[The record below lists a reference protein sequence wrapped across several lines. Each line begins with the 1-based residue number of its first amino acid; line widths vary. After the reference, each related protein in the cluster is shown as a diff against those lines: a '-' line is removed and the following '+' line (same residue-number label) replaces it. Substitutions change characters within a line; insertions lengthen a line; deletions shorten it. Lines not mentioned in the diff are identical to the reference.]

1 MPDAATEAAAPE
13 PNGTDHPADQP
24 FAPHVEAEIA
34 QLAQVHRDAAGAG
47 MSLLSS
53 LGAQAEG
60 LLDRL
65 PAAVRGQLNGATRQ
79 ALQLAYSGASMTRG
93 GRLPDTG
100 ERMTTA
106 LSTAMGAAGGFGG
119 LPTALAEVPVTTA
132 FLMRA
137 MQGIAAEHGFDP
149 ADEQTRLACVQTFAA
164 AGPLAGDDGGTA
176 AFLTLRFGTTG
187 AGLKAV
193 IGQVVPVFSLVLGRK
208 VAAQAVPV
216 LGGALGAA
224 VNWTYTS
231 YYQDMA
237 RVQFGLMKL
246 ARDEGLDPE
255 AVIARFR
262 DVVQPQT

>member
-1 MPDAATEAAAPE
+1 MPDAAHPPARTPPAFAPE
-13 PNGTDHPADQP
+13 
-24 FAPHVEAEIA
+24 VEAELER
-34 QLAQVHRDAAGAG
+34 LAAVHCQAAGPG
-47 MSLLSS
+47 MSVLSS
-53 LGAQAEG
+53 LGARAEG

-65 PAAVRGQLNGATRQ
+65 PPGVRDQLDQATEQ
-79 ALQLAYSGASMTRG
+79 ALELAYGGAARTRG

-100 ERMTTA
+100 DWMTTA

-119 LPTALAEVPVTTA
+119 LPTALAEVPVTTT

-149 ADEQTRLACVQTFAA
+149 ADEQTRMACLQTFAA

-187 AGLKAV
+187 PGLKLL
-193 IGQVVPVFSLVLGRK
+193 IGEVAAVFSLVLGRK
-208 VAAQAVPV
+208 IAAQAVPV

-224 VNWTYTS
+224 INWTYTS

-237 RVQFGLMKL
+237 RVQFGLMRL
-246 ARDEGLDPE
+246 ARTHDLDPE

-262 DVVQPQT
+262 RAALPNG